1 MNISAGYT
9 ILLTKVILIIFI
21 LLIAK
26 FTLCKKSIK
35 TVRKR
40 ALSNTNIVNVTY
52 CLIKTYISLK
62 SNSLKKNKCKAI
74 ESRAK
79 TAMNVQMFST
89 KNEKILQATWRQCCT
104 TIFLIFKLLSFW
116 RHLCKGICSLYWAHS
131 SGVCDCIQFKVKVA
145 FFEEVFIIISSY
157 SFCVFWKIV
166 YYAV

>member
-89 KNEKILQATWRQCCT
+89 KNETKYCKLLGDSVALK
-104 TIFLIFKLLSFW
+104 IFLIFKLLSF
-116 RHLCKGICSLYWAHS
+116 
-131 SGVCDCIQFKVKVA
+131 
-145 FFEEVFIIISSY
+145 
-157 SFCVFWKIV
+157 
-166 YYAV
+166 